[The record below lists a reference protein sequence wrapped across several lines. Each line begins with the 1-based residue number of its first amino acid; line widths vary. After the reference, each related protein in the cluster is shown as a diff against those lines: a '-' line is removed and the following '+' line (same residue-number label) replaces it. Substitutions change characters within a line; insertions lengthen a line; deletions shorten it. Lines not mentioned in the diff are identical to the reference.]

1 MKSHRRVAKDCMTG
15 GRGCGHLRRVA
26 LAVEGWAPSP
36 GGARNGPRQE
46 RAYSN
51 VVSRLPLFSLLRCL
65 NNYDMTFFYR
75 PPLRPIHRLA
85 TTKPLAAAFR
95 PRTSVVNLLRNHLA
109 SKASNASPKDGLAPY
124 PTSALEAARKLGT
137 AIHDALYLIFVLI
150 RIVYPQRL
158 QIYNAPALEIAT
170 IGTFKLAGLFIFSMA
185 CLVVA
190 PNVYADESSP
200 VWMAPAGI
208 LAVIASVWSPA
219 NSS

>member
-1 MKSHRRVAKDCMTG
+1 
-15 GRGCGHLRRVA
+15 
-26 LAVEGWAPSP
+26 
-36 GGARNGPRQE
+36 
-46 RAYSN
+46 
-51 VVSRLPLFSLLRCL
+51 
-65 NNYDMTFFYR
+65 MTFFCR
-75 PPLRPIHRLA
+75 PPLRPLYRLA
-85 TTKPLAAAFR
+85 ATRPLAAALR